1 MNIFAK
7 LKQDR
12 REAKERELTRQA
24 HQRIGVRDFE
34 GSLYIA
40 YDGTPLVPVKDEW
53 TPKDIVLS
61 DVSGQFR
68 PGDEAHM
75 GTPLQHVRHAPGH
88 LGRLLPVALRPPP
101 GDGETA
107 GYFRVRRLRRPGFRI
122 PRRETA
128 GRLLPPG
135 ENPFP

>member
-53 TPKDIVLS
+53 TPKDIVDKINILR
-61 DVSGQFR
+61 DNYVK
-68 PGDEAHM
+68 
-75 GTPLQHVRHAPGH
+75 
-88 LGRLLPVALRPPP
+88 GRKY
-101 GDGETA
+101 ETA
-107 GYFRVRRLRRPGFRI
+107 SRGAAVF
-122 PRRETA
+122 
-128 GRLLPPG
+128 
-135 ENPFP
+135 